1 MKTFKRC
8 FIGFTLTL
16 SLLLAGP
23 LFLAACAGLQD
34 SGSWRTADRS
44 SAGIAPRPEQEQA
57 EERQRQ
63 RAISCVLRD
72 LFASC
77 LTLLTQLLERGR
89 SRHK

>member
-57 EERQRQ
+57 AVVQVYGARAYNWRGVFFIAYLDQHQRGG
-63 RAISCVLRD
+63 RRW
-72 LFASC
+72 
-77 LTLLTQLLERGR
+77 LLCP
-89 SRHK
+89 